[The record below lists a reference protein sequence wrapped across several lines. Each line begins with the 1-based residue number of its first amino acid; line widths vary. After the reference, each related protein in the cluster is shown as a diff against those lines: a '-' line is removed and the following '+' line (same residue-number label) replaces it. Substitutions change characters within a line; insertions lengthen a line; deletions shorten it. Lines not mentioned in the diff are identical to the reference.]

1 MKSLIHY
8 LKNYP
13 FSFKKLFIYL
23 LVAIPIGIVGNVLF
37 YNLQTECVDDLT
49 DFDLVIDVDAMM
61 QAEFEGFNMWFDEES
76 NQWCMFKDQY

>member
-8 LKNYP
+8 LKSYP

-49 DFDLVIDVDAMM
+49 DFDLVIDVDAMT